1 MKRTIRKLYEW
12 SQTFW
17 GDLLCCLAMAI
28 AGWVLFYALIWALW
42 ISGVI
47 Q

>member
-1 MKRTIRKLYEW
+1 MKHLRKLYAW

-17 GDLLCCLAMAI
+17 GDLIVGRVIGLAGFAI
-28 AGWVLFYALIWALW
+28 FYGLIWALW